1 MSVPSIL
8 QNKPLRRPV
17 DMNIQSEI
25 LYPIQ
30 FNQHSTRFV
39 FDNKGILDSNS
50 RINLAVSVNKLEE
63 ITTGEEDS
71 AVVAPTVVLPTTVD
85 AGLFKGAQVELT
97 SGNITAIAGGSTTTA
112 KFASVTIGDIKNKGV
127 KVGDQFAITV
137 AGRLNEVSMITGISD
152 TTDLITFSPAIAT
165 AVGVGNTAKIYSSTV
180 FEVLTDAGATV
191 SEVEDYYVNMYMR
204 IGAGEGDGT
213 TAGANGITRG
223 LITKYDT
230 SATPNQITIGASQF
244 APDYPYR
251 LNTEADTLWV
261 DANKQSLLLNTT
273 GDNKLLCVY
282 NPLTIVL
289 PASLDEVEGY
299 YNGYNLTAENNISP
313 DNKKTTVIKY
323 YQTKAEALA
332 DTGNGFKMIDPPAR
346 VCYISKTFNA
356 PNHGYSLVAGTGG
369 ATEITLH
376 KHEVFA
382 SSMFPISTGV
392 ASLIK
397 RAVLTVGGR
406 EVSSLD
412 SVGHFNTITNMLNST
427 EYREKILFHLQGV
440 NDGMVFGKD
449 TQGLDGFIKL
459 AHGKAIDG
467 VLTTMPDALK
477 LGGTLLTTPR
487 FSLPLSDLI
496 PMLRGVKLPLFAINQ
511 EVSLLIEWAEDING
525 HRIVQETE
533 AGSTYEK
540 TTIHESECYLM
551 TDYLYYE
558 AEMDAVLNEINGN
571 DWTLPYEDVITIDA
585 QLPALTQQP
594 VGNTPLNYT
603 KTETDTLLY
612 LGGKTVRNLLIQK
625 QSGNIHMTGGIGNN
639 RLEGIYNS
647 RGFQRPETFNL
658 MIDNKPFYDNDI
670 TLGGLQYQELSRCFD
685 THLQIPFARY
695 SLTNAVNDNYDLDRD
710 TGGYISNIKFL
721 DAPHGGSAVPQ
732 SRALEGNQNYFGIN
746 IGNPSGNGEVMSP
759 LPLIFR
765 HTTERKA
772 TNSEWDDPITYKFY
786 ATIKRGLGIR
796 RGGMVVVSG

>member
-63 ITTGEEDS
+63 ITT
-71 AVVAPTVVLPTTVD
+71 APENSGTDAATVVLPTTVD
-85 AGLFKGAQVELT
+85 AGLFKGQQVELT
-97 SGNITAIAGGSTTTA
+97 SGNITATGGTTTTA
-112 KFASVTIGDIKNKGV
+112 IFSSLTIVAVLVAGV
-127 KVGDQFAITV
+127 KVGDQIQNTV
-137 AGRLNEVSMITGISD
+137 AGRLNEVAMITAISVETD
-152 TTDLITFSPAIAT
+152 TITFEPIFAN
-165 AVGVGNTAKIYSSTV
+165 AVANTNTLKIYSSTV
-180 FEVLTDAGATV
+180 FEVETDAGATL

-213 TAGANGITRG
+213 TGAAGGITRG
-223 LITKYDT
+223 FITKYDT
-230 SATPNQITIGASQF
+230 STTPNQITIGPRMAGEF
-244 APDYPYR
+244 AYPYR
-251 LNTEADTLWV
+251 LATQTDTLWV
-261 DANKQSLLLNTT
+261 DDNKMKLLLNTT
-273 GDNKLLCVY
+273 GDNKLLCIY

-289 PASLDEVEGY
+289 PAGLDEEEGY
-299 YNGYNLTAENNISP
+299 YNGWNLTAVGNITP
-313 DNKKTTVIKY
+313 DDKKTTVIKY
-323 YQTKAEALA
+323 YQTNAEALA

-346 VCYISKTFNA
+346 TCFISKTFNA
-356 PNHGYSLVAGTGG
+356 PNGGYSLIAGTGG
-369 ATEITLH
+369 VTAITLH

-449 TQGLDGFIKL
+449 TEGLDGFIKL
-459 AHGKAIDG
+459 AQGKAIDT

-585 QLPALTQQP
+585 QLPALAQQP

-695 SLTNAVNDNYDLDRD
+695 SLANAVNDDYDLDRD